1 MSFSFLKISALLQK
15 YRTPVLLVSCGGV
28 FTANIFYHVFPNGTY
43 RKLYQAWSKGE
54 PASLSEKLENTF
66 QAVLND
72 CGVGSSENFS
82 AFASYGFHPLGAGI
96 PWLPSGAQVGIPANF
111 NSTPDDLSGITNR
124 TILINGKEV
133 EWDSDVGRSLKE
145 SLVFSSE
152 AQRFAIAREVLRLES
167 AGPVVHAAVG
177 PACLVGIC
185 VNSVVLKHIFGL
197 HAGPIL
203 ARGLVNLVVVGFG
216 AAFYLLATDEVSQW
230 MDYRSDRRAASLSP
244 QYTKGGVEFYDK
256 IISRNKTLREL
267 MGERGKEIYAASGN
281 LFPSKMFSLKH
292 APYTARREGVANLL
306 KEQKL

>member
-1 MSFSFLKISALLQK
+1 MSFSFLKISAFLQK

-66 QAVLND
+66 QTVLND
-72 CGVGSSENFS
+72 CAVGSSENFS
-82 AFASYGFHPLGAGI
+82 AFASFGFHPIGAGI

-111 NSTPDDLSGITNR
+111 NSTPDDPAGITNR
-124 TILINGKEV
+124 TILINGREV
-133 EWDSDVGRSLKE
+133 EWDSDIGSSLKE

-152 AQRFAIAREVLRLES
+152 AQKFAIAREVLRLDS
-167 AGPVVHAAVG
+167 AGPVLHAAVA

-197 HAGPIL
+197 YAGPIL
-203 ARGLVNLVVVGFG
+203 ARGLVNLVVVGLG

-244 QYTKGGVEFYDK
+244 EYTKGGVEFYDK
-256 IISRNKTLREL
+256 IISRNKTLRML
-267 MGERGKEIYAASGN
+267 MGERGEEMYAPSGN
-281 LFPSKMFSLKH
+281 LFPSNMFSLKH

-306 KEQKL
+306 KEHKM